1 MEAPIYY
8 IVESSKSFGQA
19 AADLDAA
26 VKRHGFG
33 VLHVHD
39 IGNTLRGKGLA
50 FEPQCRVF
58 EVCNPQ
64 QAARV
69 MATDMRL
76 NMALPCRISVFTENG
91 KVRIGMIKPT
101 AILSSLSQDPTLAAI
116 AQEVEQEMTQMIDEA
131 K

>member
-1 MEAPIYY
+1 MYY
-8 IVESSKSFGQA
+8 IVESSKSFEQA

-64 QAARV
+64 QASRV
-69 MATDMRL
+69 MAADMRL
-76 NMALPCRISVFTENG
+76 NMALPCRISVYTDGG
-91 KVRIGMIKPT
+91 KIRIGMIKPR
-101 AILSSLSQDPTLAAI
+101 AILASLSQDPALATV
-116 AQEVEQEMTQMIDEA
+116 AQQVEQQTMQMIDEA